1 MPMPMSLAHITGFAI
16 NYGAVALT
24 VYAATLAITRW
35 KRSQTKENALDE
47 ICKSVQPTPWP

>member
-1 MPMPMSLAHITGFAI
+1 MPMSLAHITGFAI
-16 NYGAVALT
+16 NYSAVALT
-24 VYAATLAITRW
+24 VYAAPLAITRR